1 MKKTKDNAPKE
12 VDEKNHEANP
22 ILKEEEAT
30 PNPDLKME
38 NKSLKEQNLRLMAEM
53 ENVKRRSS
61 KAVEKAHK
69 YAIDK
74 FAKNLLEVSD
84 SLEMGIKAANAK
96 DASVERIREGMEMTQ
111 KVFLSTLDG
120 QGIKMVGTVGDKFDP
135 EKHEAISM
143 VAAEENDKNKILEL
157 AQTGWNLNGRLL
169 RPAMVII
176 GT

>member
-12 VDEKNHEANP
+12 VDKKNLEANP
-22 ILKEEEAT
+22 ILKEEVVLET
-30 PNPDLKME
+30 PDLKME

-61 KAVEKAHK
+61 KDVEKAHK

-84 SLEMGIKAANAK
+84 SLEMGMKAASAK
-96 DASVERIREGMEMTQ
+96 DASVESIREGMEMTQ

-120 QGIKMVGTVGDKFDP
+120 HGIKMVGTVGDKFDP